1 MPMMMMAAAS
11 PAAAINKICEAAP
24 KYPQM
29 LRTIYVVYSIDLCM
43 CVCVMFIK
51 M

>member
-1 MPMMMMAAAS
+1 MMMMAAAP

-29 LRTIYVVYSIDLCM
+29 LRTLYSI
-43 CVCVMFIK
+43 
-51 M
+51 